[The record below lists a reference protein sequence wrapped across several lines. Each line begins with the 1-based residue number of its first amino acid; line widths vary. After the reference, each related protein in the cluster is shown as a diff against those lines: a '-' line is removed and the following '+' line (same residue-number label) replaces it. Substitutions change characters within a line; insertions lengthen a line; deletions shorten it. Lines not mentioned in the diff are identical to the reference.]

1 MDALSIT
8 IVMLVFLLAGG
19 VKGVVGLGL
28 PTVAVALLS
37 AVFGIEAALP
47 LLVIP
52 SFVTNA
58 WQGAVGGHA
67 LALLRRFGVALAIIP
82 VTTWIGYHYIF
93 IAAPAAMERVLGAV
107 LILYAGAGLAT
118 LRLTIP
124 AETEPVLT
132 PLVGVVNGL
141 VTGVTGTFTTPL
153 VMYLEALGLDRDEL
167 VQMMGIAFS
176 VSTAALAS
184 VLILHGAYR
193 IDAGYVSAAAVLPA
207 IAGMMAGA
215 RVRARLT
222 PAAFRKWL
230 LIALALLASSCSR
243 ASEDGVPKMGSEW
256 VLRPGHRRSRH
267 PGGRDGRK
275 PTPTPFSSGFRAL
288 PPGVECAASVPA
300 PLSDSEGP
308 NPWRDSP
315 I

>member
-1 MDALSIT
+1 MDALSIA

-52 SFVTNA
+52 SFVTNV

-67 LALLRRFGVALAIIP
+67 LALFRRFGVALAIIP

-107 LILYAGAGLAT
+107 LILYAGAGLAA

-124 AETEPVLT
+124 VGTEPVLT

-176 VSTAALAS
+176 VSTAALAA

-193 IDAGYVSAAAVLPA
+193 LDAGYVSAVAVLPA
-207 IAGMMAGA
+207 IAGMVAGA

-230 LIALALLASSCSR
+230 LIALALLGFKLLA
-243 ASEDGVPKMGSEW
+243 GV
-256 VLRPGHRRSRH
+256 
-267 PGGRDGRK
+267 
-275 PTPTPFSSGFRAL
+275 
-288 PPGVECAASVPA
+288 
-300 PLSDSEGP
+300 
-308 NPWRDSP
+308 
-315 I
+315 

>member
-8 IVMLVFLLAGG
+8 IVMVVFLLAGG

-52 SFVTNA
+52 SFVTNV
-58 WQGAVGGHA
+58 WQGAIGGRAMA
-67 LALLRRFGVALAIIP
+67 LFRRFAIALAIIP

-93 IAAPAAMERVLGAV
+93 TAAPAAMERVLGAI
-107 LILYAGAGLAT
+107 LMLYAGAGLAT
-118 LRLTIP
+118 LRLTVP
-124 AETEPVLT
+124 AGAEPVLS

-141 VTGVTGTFTTPL
+141 VTGVSGTFTTPL
-153 VMYLEALGLDRDEL
+153 VMYLEALGLERDEL

-176 VSTAALAS
+176 VSTAALAG

-193 IDAGYVSAAAVLPA
+193 IDAGYVSAAAVVPA
-207 IAGMMAGA
+207 IAGMVAGA
-215 RVRARLT
+215 RLRARLT

-230 LIALALLASSCSR
+230 LVALAVLGLKLLA
-243 ASEDGVPKMGSEW
+243 GV
-256 VLRPGHRRSRH
+256 
-267 PGGRDGRK
+267 
-275 PTPTPFSSGFRAL
+275 
-288 PPGVECAASVPA
+288 
-300 PLSDSEGP
+300 
-308 NPWRDSP
+308 
-315 I
+315 